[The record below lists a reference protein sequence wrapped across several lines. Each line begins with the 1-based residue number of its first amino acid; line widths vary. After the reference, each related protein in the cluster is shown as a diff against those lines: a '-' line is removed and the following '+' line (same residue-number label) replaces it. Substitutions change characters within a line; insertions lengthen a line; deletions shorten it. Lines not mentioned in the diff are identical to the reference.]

1 VTTPTSAK
9 ESKMCNQPSSASAG
23 FMEDFSPAAIK
34 RGVYMDKINMPKRLS
49 SSAARN
55 HIGNMLFL
63 LPTIILFSAVVLIP
77 FIQGIPY
84 SFTNWKSIVS
94 EKREFIGLKNY
105 VYLLKNKYFQES
117 LVVTMKFTIL
127 YMLSSNFMGL
137 LLALL
142 IQRSSWFNNIAR
154 TVLFLPFTVSV
165 TAGSIVWSYVF
176 TDVYGTLTGLVSPLG
191 MPGQI
196 VYGMVIIGA
205 WRDMGYTMLIYIAA
219 LQAVPRDYYEAAT
232 MDGAG
237 KWRQFFNVTVPN
249 IVPAFTTNIT
259 LLLAWGLRTFD
270 MPMVVARNAKEGQ
283 FTAVYV
289 YDSIFS
295 NNKAGLGQAAAIILT
310 IILVVLTQVVTR
322 TLRRMEVEQ

>member
-1 VTTPTSAK
+1 MHKLKLP
-9 ESKMCNQPSSASAG
+9 
-23 FMEDFSPAAIK
+23 
-34 RGVYMDKINMPKRLS
+34 RRLS
-49 SSAARN
+49 SGAART
-55 HIGNMLFL
+55 HGGNMLFM
-63 LPTIILFSAVVLIP
+63 LPTIILFCIVVLIP

-94 EKREFIGLKNY
+94 ETKEFNGLKNY
-105 VYLLKNKYFQES
+105 IYLIKNKYFQDS
-117 LVVTMKFTIL
+117 LLVTFKYTIL
-127 YMLSSNFMGL
+127 YMLSANFMGL
-137 LLALL
+137 MLALA
-142 IQRSSWFNNIAR
+142 IHKSTWFNNIAR

-196 VYGMVIIGA
+196 IYGMVIIGA

-219 LQAVPRDYYEAAT
+219 LQAVPHDYYEAAT
-232 MDGAG
+232 VDGAG
-237 KWRQFFNVTVPN
+237 KLRQFFSVTVPN

-270 MPMVVARNAKEGQ
+270 MPMAVARNAREGQ

-310 IILVVLTQVVTR
+310 VILVVLTQIVTR
-322 TLRRMEVEQ
+322 TLRRLEVEQ